1 MQKLLVLGVGN
12 ILLMD
17 EGLGVHAVKDLQKE
31 SWPPGVDFLD
41 GGTFT
46 QDVFYLFE
54 GYEQVLVLDIVK
66 AAGQPG
72 ELYHMTEQDLIQDKQ
87 QALSLHDIDLLDSLR
102 MAELSGHKPRLEVL
116 GLEPERIDWGLEMTS
131 ALQQAYS
138 EYLQKVRQRINS
150 LLQAKG

>member
-17 EGLGVHAVKDLQKE
+17 EGLGVHAVQELQQE
-31 SWPPGVDFLD
+31 SWPAGVDFMD

-54 GYEQVLVLDIVK
+54 GYEQVLVLDVVR
-66 AAGQPG
+66 AGGAPG
-72 ELYHMTEQDLIQDKQ
+72 SLYQMTEQDLVQDKQ

-102 MAELSGHKPRLEVL
+102 MAELSGHKPILEVL
-116 GLEPERIDWGLEMTS
+116 GLEPERIDWGLEMTP
-131 ALQQAYS
+131 AIKQAYAG
-138 EYLQKVRQRINS
+138 YLQKTRQRICDI
-150 LLQAKG
+150 LQGKA